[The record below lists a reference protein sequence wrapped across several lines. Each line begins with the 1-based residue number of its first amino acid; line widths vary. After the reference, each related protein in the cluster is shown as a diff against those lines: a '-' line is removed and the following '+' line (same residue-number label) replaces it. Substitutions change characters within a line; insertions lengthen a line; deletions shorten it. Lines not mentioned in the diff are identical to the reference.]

1 MALSS
6 RAATQLVRHAS
17 RQQLPALRSSAAA
30 IQRRKAGTDASS
42 SDAQFTS
49 PFHRGTRGEQDT
61 TVIPDF
67 GKYKSKGSEQG
78 NRLFQYFMVGA
89 FGGLSALGAKDTVQ
103 RSSLPTAN
111 THPNPQFL
119 TNDLVNQNS

>member
-6 RAATQLVRHAS
+6 RAATSLIRHVP
-17 RQQLPALRSSAAA
+17 RQHLPALRSSAAA
-30 IQRRKAGTDASS
+30 VQKRNRADASTS
-42 SDAQFTS
+42 HAQFQS
-49 PFHRGTRGEQDT
+49 PFHRGTRNEQDT

-67 GKYKSKGSEQG
+67 GKYKSSGSEQG

-103 RSSLPTAN
+103 RIS
-111 THPNPQFL
+111 PQHNYK
-119 TNDLVNQNS
+119 TMSYD